1 VKEIV
6 RGYKDLLFT
15 QYSAFLVISLIHPTL
30 SSLIFDAND
39 PSHRNIRN
47 SIFALSIISHTQ
59 PLSTEELKQ
68 HMRVLKKAE
77 AHFERLYE
85 GNPNQVDDLF
95 NKWFQAVSCDFCY
108 HQD

>member
-59 PLSTEELKQ
+59 PVSTEELKQ
-68 HMRVLKKAE
+68 HRRVLRRPKRISNDYMRGTLTRWTIYSISGSK
-77 AHFERLYE
+77 R
-85 GNPNQVDDLF
+85 
-95 NKWFQAVSCDFCY
+95 
-108 HQD
+108 